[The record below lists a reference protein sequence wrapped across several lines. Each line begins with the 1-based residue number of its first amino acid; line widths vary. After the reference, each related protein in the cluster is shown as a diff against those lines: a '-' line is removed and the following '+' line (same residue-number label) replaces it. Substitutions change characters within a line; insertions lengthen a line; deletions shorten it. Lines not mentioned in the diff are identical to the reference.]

1 MGDDMKAYFTR
12 AAGVEDTLFDGPV
25 YSGTSY
31 TVARD
36 EYYNVIEAMIQPF
49 RDSLAE
55 EQ

>member
-12 AAGVEDTLFDGPV
+12 AAGVEDTLFDSPV

-36 EYYNVIEAMIQPF
+36 EYYNVIEAMVQPF
-49 RDSLAE
+49 HDSLAE